1 MDYLDLS
8 HALCSKGKAMVEH
21 GDHDSFAVEEGGK
34 EFRATKI
41 SHGAHGQIDDKVR
54 SLIARQMRLT
64 TSELN
69 EFVDCPM
76 GRDKWLRLRRERGRG
91 WRMGV

>member
-8 HALCSKGKAMVEH
+8 NALCAKGEAWTEQ
-21 GDHDSFAVEEGGK
+21 GDHVVFVVEEDGK

-41 SHGAHGQIDDKVR
+41 SHGAHGQIDDKIR